1 MIQEMATHNWMS
13 FKGKSILCV
22 DLSLQ
27 PLRDN
32 KIQGFN
38 GQTNQE
44 TTSGADKIKKCQEL
58 FQSNIRIQSGMLMF
72 FYDRFSYL
80 FFLRSVISIFFIG
93 ICTDTSVFEAA

>member
-1 MIQEMATHNWMS
+1 MATHNWMS
-13 FKGKSILCV
+13 FKGKSILYV

-44 TTSGADKIKKCQEL
+44 TTNGADKIKKNVKNGFKVTLGFNQAC
-58 FQSNIRIQSGMLMF
+58 
-72 FYDRFSYL
+72 
-80 FFLRSVISIFFIG
+80 
-93 ICTDTSVFEAA
+93 

>member
-13 FKGKSILCV
+13 FKGKSILYV

-38 GQTNQE
+38 RQTNQE
-44 TTSGADKIKKCQEL
+44 TTNGADKIKK
-58 FQSNIRIQSGMLMF
+58 
-72 FYDRFSYL
+72 
-80 FFLRSVISIFFIG
+80 
-93 ICTDTSVFEAA
+93 TSRMVSK